1 MNCINITA
9 PLVNFNNIQTINN
22 VTMAILDIIRRPVF
36 YLKLAVPG
44 HALLWPFPVT
54 D

>member
-1 MNCINITA
+1 MVLLNSAFEENLHAGNTNM
-9 PLVNFNNIQTINN
+9 LN
-22 VTMAILDIIRRPVF
+22 F